1 MNFFATPNSKN
12 IIATLH
18 IVTIEKSELTLLLVL
33 YFHSMNNLYGWGLSE
48 YLPYGRF
55 KWFKNV
61 DEIDV
66 KSISEKSLIE
76 YILEADLEYPGELH
90 DSHNDYPLT
99 PEQLAV
105 SYEMLSDYCKETADK
120 YEIKVS
126 DVKKTN
132 PKFGQQ
138 N

>member
-12 IIATLH
+12 IIATLR

-33 YFHSMNNLYGWGLSE
+33 YFHSMNNLYGWGMSE
-48 YLPYGRF
+48 YLPYGGF
-55 KWFKNV
+55 KWFENV

-66 KSISEKSLIE
+66 MSISEKSLIE
-76 YILEADLEYPGELH
+76 YILQADLEYPDELH
-90 DSHNDYPLT
+90 DSDNDYPLT

-105 SYEMLSDYCKETADK
+105 SYEMLSDYCKEIADK

-126 DVKKTN
+126 DVKKAN

>member
-12 IIATLH
+12 IIATLR

-55 KWFKNV
+55 KWFENV

-66 KSISEKSLIE
+66 MSISEKSLIE
-76 YILEADLEYPGELH
+76 YILEVDLEYPDELH

-105 SYEMLSDYCKETADK
+105 SYEMLSDYCKGIADK

>member
-12 IIATLH
+12 IIATLR

-33 YFHSMNNLYGWGLSE
+33 YFHSMNNLYGWGMSE
-48 YLPYGRF
+48 YLPYGGF
-55 KWFKNV
+55 KWFENV

-66 KSISEKSLIE
+66 MSISEKSLIE
-76 YILEADLEYPGELH
+76 YILQADLEYPDELH

-105 SYEMLSDYCKETADK
+105 SYEMLSDYCKEIADK

-126 DVKKTN
+126 DVKKAN

>member
-12 IIATLH
+12 TIATLH

-66 KSISEKSLIE
+66 MSISEKSLIE
-76 YILEADLEYPGELH
+76 YILEADLEYPDELH

-126 DVKKTN
+126 DVKKSN

>member
-1 MNFFATPNSKN
+1 
-12 IIATLH
+12 
-18 IVTIEKSELTLLLVL
+18 
-33 YFHSMNNLYGWGLSE
+33 MNNLYGWGLSE

-66 KSISEKSLIE
+66 MSISEKSLIE
-76 YILEADLEYPGELH
+76 YILEADLEYPDELH

>member
-12 IIATLH
+12 IIATLR

-55 KWFKNV
+55 KWFENV
-61 DEIDV
+61 DETDV
-66 KSISEKSLIE
+66 MSISEKSLIE
-76 YILEADLEYPGELH
+76 YILEVDLEYPDELH

-105 SYEMLSDYCKETADK
+105 SYEMLSDYCKGIADK

>member
-18 IVTIEKSELTLLLVL
+18 IVTIEKSELTLLLAL

-66 KSISEKSLIE
+66 MSISEKSLIE
-76 YILEADLEYPGELH
+76 YILEADLEYPDELH

-105 SYEMLSDYCKETADK
+105 SYEMLSDYCKEIADK

-126 DVKKTN
+126 DVKKAN
-132 PKFGQQ
+132 PKFGQ
-138 N
+138 